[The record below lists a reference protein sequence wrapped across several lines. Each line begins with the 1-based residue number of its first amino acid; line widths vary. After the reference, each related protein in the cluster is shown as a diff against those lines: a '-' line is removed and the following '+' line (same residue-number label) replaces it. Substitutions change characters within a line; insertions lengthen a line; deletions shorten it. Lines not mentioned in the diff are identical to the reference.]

1 MTFVSCLLHSYENY
15 SHEVDKQLCL
25 DACLSTQNGYQYN
38 LCGEYAMQV
47 ICGGFLFGCRNPF
60 QVTDVKMLVEGAA
73 KMAEQLQEL
82 YEEVKRIIDNGDVE
96 SARDIIEANYD
107 ALREQLELGVE
118 GIEHAAMLD
127 ILAQLRLTLGDF
139 EEAEHLLL
147 EVSFLL

>member
-1 MTFVSCLLHSYENY
+1 VKDTGTSNVESVEDDEENKNAQVL
-15 SHEVDKQLCL
+15 EDQLERFTRAVAL
-25 DACLSTQNGYQYN
+25 DDTEMAAQV
-38 LCGEYAMQV
+38 MQDM
-47 ICGGFLFGCRNPF
+47 GNPF

-73 KMAEQLQEL
+73 KMADQLQEL

-96 SARDIIEANYD
+96 SARDIIDANYD

-147 EVSFLL
+147 EVSFLF

>member
-1 MTFVSCLLHSYENY
+1 MAFASCLLHSYDNY
-15 SHEVDKQLCL
+15 SHEVDKELCL
-25 DACLSTQNGYQYN
+25 HRCLSNQSGYQYN
-38 LCGEYAMQV
+38 LCGESTMQV
-47 ICGGFLFGCRNPF
+47 ICGAFLFGCRNPF
-60 QVTDVKMLVEGAA
+60 QVTDVKILVEGAA